1 MKGNKH
7 MNVMKDL
14 ARRIVNL
21 YLHKALWSMDAATTE
36 FMHMHN
42 QSACASGYK
51 HLNDH
56 AKFVHR
62 FHAWSTHN
70 KSACI
75 KDLQCMDN
83 FFETECGYAGYAW
96 EMHVMAGTGPDR
108 A

>member
-1 MKGNKH
+1 

-83 FFETECGYAGYAW
+83 FFETECGDAGYAW

>member
-1 MKGNKH
+1 

-21 YLHKALWSMDAATTE
+21 YIYKALWNTDAASAE

-51 HLNDH
+51 HLNAH

-75 KDLQCMDN
+75 KDLQCMDH
-83 FFETECGYAGYAW
+83 FFETECGDAGYAW
-96 EMHVMAGTGPDR
+96 EDHYVGSN
-108 A
+108 

>member
-83 FFETECGYAGYAW
+83 FFETECGDAGYAW
-96 EMHVMAGTGPDR
+96 EMHLK
-108 A
+108 